1 MVKVT
6 SIYLLSRVV
15 DSDGNPVDY
24 KDVYKILW
32 KLQDQTR
39 KIKNKTI
46 QLCWEWSNFS
56 SDYIK
61 IIGKPTPKDKE
72 LFGKNLENHINEE
85 MKDFSIL
92 NTLNLGATVKDAF
105 SRYNNEKYKN
115 KLKTGKV
122 SIINYKENQPLD
134 LKKESISLSY
144 SENKFLFVLSL
155 LNRAAMKEY
164 NIKRFD
170 FECVCK
176 DNSTKTILERCYDNI
191 YEISASKL
199 IYDKKKRM
207 WKLNLCYKFENQ
219 KVDGLD
225 ENKILGVDL
234 GVVKPL
240 MASVYGDYNRLSIDG
255 EELIKFRQR
264 VEQRRISLLKQT
276 KFSGDGKIGH
286 GRHTRCKSIDKLSDK
301 INNFRKS
308 ANNKYSRT
316 LIDFAVKNNC
326 GIIQM
331 EDLEGIT
338 ADADRFLKN
347 WSYFELQN
355 MIINKAAEKGIKVI
369 KVDPKFTSQRCS
381 KCGYI
386 DKENRKTQATFKCI
400 HCDYTTNADYNAS
413 QNLAIK
419 DIDKIISASLK

>member
-15 DSDGNPVDY
+15 DVNGNPVDY

-39 KIKNKTI
+39 MLKNKTI
-46 QLCWEWSNFS
+46 QLCWEYNNFS
-56 SDYIK
+56 SDYYK
-61 IIGKPTPKDKE
+61 KNGVYPKDKE
-72 LFGKNLENHINEE
+72 
-85 MKDFSIL
+85 IL
-92 NTLNLGATVKDAF
+92 NYTLDGFINDRLKSESDLQSGNVTTTLRDASGAFK
-105 SRYNNEKYKN
+105 NNKVEYLKGNKSIMEYKN
-115 KLKTGKV
+115 
-122 SIINYKENQPLD
+122 NQPLD
-134 LKKESISLSY
+134 LHNKSISLKY
-144 SENKFLFVLSL
+144 FKNKFFFTLSL
-155 LNRAAMKEY
+155 LNKNAKKEY
-164 NIKRFD
+164 NINRFE

-199 IYDKKKRM
+199 IYDKKKKM
-207 WKLNLCYKFENQ
+207 WKINLCYKFENQ

-286 GRHTRCKSIDKLSDK
+286 GRKTRCKPVDTLSDK
-301 INNFRKS
+301 VNNFRKS
-308 ANNKYSRT
+308 ANNKYSRV

-331 EDLEGIT
+331 EDLKGIT
-338 ADADRFLKN
+338 ADSDRFLKN

-355 MIINKAAEKGIKVI
+355 MIANKATEKGIKVI

-400 HCDYTTNADYNAS
+400 HCGYTANADYNAS